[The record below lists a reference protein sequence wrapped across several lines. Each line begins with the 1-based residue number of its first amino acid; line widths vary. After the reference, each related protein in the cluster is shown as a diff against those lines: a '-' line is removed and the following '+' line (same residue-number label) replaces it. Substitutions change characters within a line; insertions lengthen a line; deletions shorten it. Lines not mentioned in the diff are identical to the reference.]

1 MFEMPIPMSTMAA
14 ARRKGLLLADHR
26 LTDRGVQKLEA
37 LGMPLL
43 PSEALPQLP
52 EGLSG
57 HPDLQAASLE
67 GLLYC
72 HEGLGGALAAALEKL
87 GAPYLRCP
95 SRVSPPYPG
104 HVPFNALIS
113 PTVFAHRLDV
123 TDPLLLAVA
132 RKRSHREGT
141 SILHVRQ
148 GYSRCATAHVGRDCY
163 VTEDP
168 SMAKALLDAGK
179 TVLHLPY
186 GGVALQGYD
195 HGFIGG
201 ALSPLPWADRFLV
214 LLSGDPGCYP
224 HGKELLDF
232 LAECG
237 AEPYPIL
244 PGPFQDM
251 GSILSHFWTDV
262 M

>member
-1 MFEMPIPMSTMAA
+1 MSTMAA
-14 ARRKGLLLADHR
+14 ARRKGLLLADYR
-26 LTDRGVQKLEA
+26 LSDHGVRKLEA
-37 LGMPLL
+37 LGIPLL
-43 PSEALPQLP
+43 PSEGLQGLP

-67 GLLYC
+67 GLLHC
-72 HEGLGGALAAALEKL
+72 HQELGGALASALEEL

-95 SRVSPPYPG
+95 SRVHPPYPG
-104 HVPFNALIS
+104 HVAFNALIS
-113 PTVFAHRLDV
+113 PTVFAHRLDA
-123 TDPLLLAVA
+123 TDPLLLAAA
-132 RKRSHREGT
+132 RRRAAREGT
-141 SILHVRQ
+141 AILPVRQ
-148 GYSRCATAHVGRDCY
+148 GYSRCATAHVGGEHY

-168 SMAKALLDAGK
+168 SMAKALRSRGK

-186 GGVALQGYD
+186 GGVALQGFD

-201 ALSPLPWADRFLV
+201 VLSPLPLGDRFLV
-214 LLSGDPGCYP
+214 LLTGDPGCYP

-232 LAECG
+232 LADSG
-237 AEPYPIL
+237 AEAYPIQ
-244 PGPFQDM
+244 PGPFLDM